1 MAIIRRGLYSIINE
15 KYIADIDDEDSSS
28 MAADNSAF
36 LGGDDTQ
43 RTQHTITVICITDQ
57 KCNIGKAFADIKAK
71 MRETIDKFTEN
82 VGSTRYY
89 CNFVGCNEKLK
100 EKYEYKKKYVF
111 ESKNE
116 YIGKVRDLQKI
127 YPLPNNQFGI
137 AVGIDCNLL
146 FDTYEKVLEFIYS
159 LSDTSF
165 DTKGLFDKG
174 FIVFEPYVGDN
185 ADETHNLDDTIKIPF
200 NIQKLRYDYKMHYA
214 ISLLKFLGLDDNIT
228 IVAEKLYG
236 NNGID
241 EWLRYG
247 KFSDYKLSQPIILK
261 VENEMNIQNGDI
273 KSLSENIYAHWQI
286 LELPNAKG
294 DVAYSPS
301 KGQFGTQPLN
311 SAVAQYL

>member
-1 MAIIRRGLYSIINE
+1 M
-15 KYIADIDDEDSSS
+15 
-28 MAADNSAF
+28 
-36 LGGDDTQ
+36 
-43 RTQHTITVICITDQ
+43 
-57 KCNIGKAFADIKAK
+57 
-71 MRETIDKFTEN
+71 
-82 VGSTRYY
+82 
-89 CNFVGCNEKLK
+89 
-100 EKYEYKKKYVF
+100 
-111 ESKNE
+111 
-116 YIGKVRDLQKI
+116 
-127 YPLPNNQFGI
+127 
-137 AVGIDCNLL
+137 
-146 FDTYEKVLEFIYS
+146 LEFIYS

-165 DTKGLFDKG
+165 DTKGLFEKG
-174 FIVFEPYVGDN
+174 FIVFEPYVGDS
-185 ADETHNLDDTIKIPF
+185 ADSMHDLDDTVKIPF

-214 ISLLKFLGLDDNIT
+214 TSLLKFLGLDDNIT
-228 IVAEKLYG
+228 DVAQKLYG

-247 KFSDYKLSQPIILK
+247 KFSEYKLSEPIILK